1 MADAGFPDRDT
12 LFARLQQEMER
23 PPFHHWLRP
32 QARDVD
38 PDRQT
43 VEVGL
48 TFRPELGHTEGR
60 PVFHGGVI
68 GALADI
74 AGHAAVAVWCGHAV
88 PTVGLTLDF
97 VRPAEGELLV
107 ARGLLRRLGRSIG
120 RADVEMTIDNRLV
133 ALARGT
139 FSTTGG

>member
-1 MADAGFPDRDT
+1 MGEPVDAAQ
-12 LFARLQQEMER
+12 LLARLNEELRR

-32 QARDVD
+32 EALGVDAAAQA
-38 PDRQT
+38 

-48 TFRPELGHTEGR
+48 RFRPELGHTAGR
-60 PVFHGGVI
+60 PAFHGGVI

-74 AGHAAVAVWCGHAV
+74 TGHAAVAVWCGHAV
-88 PTVGLTLDF
+88 PTISLLVDY

-107 ARGLLRRLGRSIG
+107 ARGVLRRLGRAVG

-133 ALARGT
+133 ALGRGT
-139 FSTTGG
+139 FSIAGG